1 LLSSIRKL
9 TLSEKKEY
17 VVVPN
22 NIDITITSVKSFKQ
36 EKDKTQII
44 KQSTNVINSHEDC
57 IIVVTKKANKRQDNP
72 KGEHNA
78 IKI

>member
-1 LLSSIRKL
+1 LLSSIRKQ
-9 TLSEKKEY
+9 TLSEKKKY
-17 VVVPN
+17 VEVPN

-44 KQSTNVINSHEDC
+44 KQSTDVINSYEDC
-57 IIVVTKKANKRQDNP
+57 IIVITKKANKRQDNP